1 MKTINIKADGI
12 WFEPS
17 WAVAGTRGSFG
28 SCKICFDF
36 SPEWDGMEKRATFF
50 PADGSDAVEVLLHN
64 DEVLLPD
71 EVMMHA
77 GSADF
82 VVDGVTA
89 MGERLV
95 SQKGEL
101 RIVDTAEPGGRSPI
115 AHTPDIIEQLRAEIA
130 CLRSEIGK
138 LKEKTD
144 GIEIF

>member
-12 WFEPS
+12 WLEPS
-17 WAVAGTRGSFG
+17 WAVAGTRGSYG
-28 SCKICFDF
+28 SCRIRFDF
-36 SPEWDGMEKRATFF
+36 SPEWEGCEKRATFF
-50 PADGSDAVEVLLHN
+50 PADGSDAVEVILHN

-82 VVDGVTA
+82 VIDGVTTT
-89 MGERLV
+89 GERLV

-115 AHTPDIIEQLRAEIA
+115 ARTPDIIEQLRCEIA
-130 CLRSEIGK
+130 CLRSEIDK
-138 LKEKTD
+138 LKEKKD
-144 GIEIF
+144 GIEVF

>member
-1 MKTINIKADGI
+1 MKIINIKAGGI
-12 WFEPS
+12 WLEPS

-28 SCKICFDF
+28 SCKICFEF

-50 PADGSDAVEVLLHN
+50 PADGSDAVEVILHN

-115 AHTPDIIEQLRAEIA
+115 SHTPNIIEQLRSEIA
-130 CLRSEIGK
+130 YLRSEIDR
-138 LKEKTD
+138 LKEKKD
-144 GIEIF
+144 GIEVF